1 MAPKTAAEKKA
12 AAKKAKPD
20 QKDPVKAA
28 QDKKDQSNMV
38 TQLKKADTPA
48 KCEALKLYQSL
59 PRFSEEKAEMLKKWK
74 LDKSCKW
81 ISSYQE
87 SRKLTQV
94 TTHQEKD
101 GFATKHLG
109 IFKSLYIKKMQL
121 VMINIVFFPASFL
134 LRYKVAELCNL
145 PVESPEM
152 QKILA
157 ELPQDDEWDESV
169 GLERGYKKAGL
180 TRYHL
185 VGLKDFSTRATQ
197 DSYTEEAKRTKTSH
211 FSQSGSVQLSLA
223 QPVKDENPLRTALA
237 QKVAVAESGKMALE
251 RVKSQIQDYQVVLT
265 RKFAKDSSWKVKKAE
280 IDKSLS
286 KLQDESLSLRQEIEG
301 AKELQPSE
309 VTQEILDKFTMVVEN
324 ASTLVDVAKSQVK
337 QVSGLLGK

>member
-1 MAPKTAAEKKA
+1 
-12 AAKKAKPD
+12 
-20 QKDPVKAA
+20 
-28 QDKKDQSNMV
+28 
-38 TQLKKADTPA
+38 
-48 KCEALKLYQSL
+48 
-59 PRFSEEKAEMLKKWK
+59 
-74 LDKSCKW
+74 
-81 ISSYQE
+81 
-87 SRKLTQV
+87 
-94 TTHQEKD
+94 
-101 GFATKHLG
+101 
-109 IFKSLYIKKMQL
+109 
-121 VMINIVFFPASFL
+121 
-134 LRYKVAELCNL
+134 
-145 PVESPEM
+145 M

-265 RKFAKDSSWKVKKAE
+265 RKFAKDSSWKVKKTE